1 MKRILFIAAIAFL
14 AACSSEKK
22 DPKAE
27 LAELKKQ
34 RSELDA
40 SIAKL
45 EATVGKDSLATKDV
59 TVYDVKT
66 APFNNY
72 IEIQGRVDAEQNVLV
87 NPEMQGIVTAVYVK
101 IGQNVGKGQVLAQID
116 DNVLRQ
122 SMAQLQTQID
132 LANNLFNRQKNLWD
146 QKIGTEVQY
155 LNAKTQK
162 EGLERQMNVLRSQQA
177 MYKIKSPISGTVEQM
192 DLKVGGAASP
202 GMSAI
207 RVINANSLKVKAQ
220 VAEAYLGKID
230 QGDDVKVIFPDIPD
244 SLNTKVSFAARI
256 VDPASRSFNIEVV
269 LPSNKKYRANMI
281 SVLKVVDYKNPKA
294 ITIPV
299 NAIQNAE
306 NGKYVIAVING
317 KAQRVTVTVGRTIE
331 GKSEILSG
339 LKEGD
344 KVVVT
349 GVDDLNE
356 GDPVKY

>member
-1 MKRILFIAAIAFL
+1 MRRILFIATIAFL
-14 AACSSEKK
+14 AACSQPK

-27 LAELKKQ
+27 LVDLKKQ
-34 RSELDA
+34 RTELDA
-40 SIAKL
+40 KIAKL
-45 EATVGKDSLATKDV
+45 ESSVGGKDSLATKDV

-72 IEIQGRVDAEQNVLV
+72 IEIQGRVDAEQNVQV
-87 NPEMQGIVTAVYVK
+87 NPEMPGIVRNVYVK
-101 IGQNVGKGQVLAQID
+101 IGQNVSKAQVLAQIE

-132 LANNLFNRQKNLWD
+132 LASNLYNRQKNLWD
-146 QKIGTEVQY
+146 QKIGTEVQF

-162 EGLERQMNVLRSQQA
+162 EGLDRQMSVLRSQLDQ
-177 MYKIKSPISGTVEQM
+177 YKIKSPISGTIEQM

-207 RVINANSLKVKAQ
+207 RVVNGNSLKVKAQ
-220 VAEAYLGKID
+220 VAEAYLGKVG

-244 SLNTKVSFAARI
+244 SLTTKVSFASRV
-256 VDPASRSFNIEVV
+256 VDQSSRSFNIEVN
-269 LPSNKKYRANMI
+269 LPSNKRYRANMI
-281 SVLKVVDYKNPKA
+281 SILKVVDYKNPKA

-306 NGKYVIAVING
+306 SGKYVIAVVNG
-317 KAQRVTVTVGRTIE
+317 KAQRISITVGRTIE
-331 GKSEILSG
+331 GKTEILSG

-344 KVVVT
+344 KIVT
-349 GVDDLNE
+349 AGVDDLNE
-356 GDPVKY
+356 GDSVKY